1 MVRFIVL
8 MLLLAIYSCSSASG
22 SDDTNNGYVRDVC
35 SVTRYPDLCVHSLS
49 SFSKTAGQSPS
60 RWARASVSVTIG
72 EAKKVA
78 LYLST
83 LSRSN
88 RAMRGRNRVA
98 LSDCIECFGDA
109 LDNLHKSLYV
119 LRKLSVREFGSQVDD
134 VATWVSSALT
144 DEDTC
149 VDGFIEGGKGKRVRS
164 IVNRVSNVTY
174 MTSNALA
181 LIDKLATA
189 GPRCLVDD

>member
-8 MLLLAIYSCSSASG
+8 MLLLAIYPCSSTSG
-22 SDDTNNGYVRDVC
+22 SDDTNNDYVRDVC
-35 SVTRYPDLCVHSLS
+35 SVTRYPDLCIHSLS

-88 RAMRGRNRVA
+88 WAMRGRNKVA

>member
-1 MVRFIVL
+1 MVRFKVL
-8 MLLLAIYSCSSASG
+8 MLLLSIFSCSSASEI
-22 SDDTNNGYVRDVC
+22 DDTNNGYIREIC
-35 SVTRYPDLCVHSLS
+35 SVTHYPDLCIHSLS
-49 SFSKTAGQSPS
+49 SFSRTAGQSPS

-83 LSRSN
+83 LNRSN
-88 RAMRGRNRVA
+88 RTMRGRNKVA

-119 LRKLSVREFGSQVDD
+119 LRKLSAREFSSQVDD
-134 VATWVSSALT
+134 VATWVSAALT

-149 VDGFIEGGKGKRVRS
+149 MDGFSEGGKGKRVRS

-189 GPRCLVDD
+189 GPRCLIND